1 MSARA
6 EKVPLNRDVD
16 WRPDAVSV
24 ACLYLLLEQVSFE
37 SWVLPFWE
45 FLGFEVKPPVVATRK
60 TGDRFNPGFDQGF
73 REFFRVE
80 IGSDTL
86 DLFAGM
92 KVEMNLA
99 ER

>member
-1 MSARA
+1 
-6 EKVPLNRDVD
+6 VV
-16 WRPDAVSV
+16 V

-37 SWVLPFWE
+37 SWVLSFWE
-45 FLGFEVKPPVVATRK
+45 SLGFKVKPPVMATRK
-60 TGDRFNPGFDQGF
+60 TSDRVHPGFDQGLC
-73 REFFRVE
+73 EFFWVE

-86 DLFAGM
+86 NLFAGM